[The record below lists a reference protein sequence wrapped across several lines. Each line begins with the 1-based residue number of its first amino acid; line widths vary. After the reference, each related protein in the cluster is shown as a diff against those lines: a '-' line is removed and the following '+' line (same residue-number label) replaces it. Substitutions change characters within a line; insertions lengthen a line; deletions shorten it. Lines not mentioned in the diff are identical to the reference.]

1 MHSGVP
7 DLYNLT
13 IDTCEKVCYN
23 NDRKKEREENKMTF
37 VVSAYKTYEE
47 FKTEKEAR
55 AYFNKVK
62 HNFSYCEL
70 KRVEETP
77 NRYYSQSIE
86 IWRK

>member
-1 MHSGVP
+1 MA
-7 DLYNLT
+7 
-13 IDTCEKVCYN
+13 
-23 NDRKKEREENKMTF
+23 F

-47 FKTEKEAR
+47 FTTMGEAME
-55 AYFNKVK
+55 YFNKVK

-77 NRYYSQSIE
+77 NRYYSRSIE